1 MPLSVFDPV
10 DEDQANRDIYQ
21 TQKSVEQL
29 KQTATPEVSQRISE
43 IYKRSPYIPASV
55 ILAMAKNGSSQETVD
70 AVQKL
75 AGQTIIKPKPKKQS
89 WFERNVYGKLKAAS
103 RWSFAGL
110 QLLPDLVQNAAAEAF
125 SPNDPAGTE
134 GWFKSTQLGT
144 MLANHSSAGTGF
156 FMGDEAAKTQA
167 QRARDFRGTIKYGN
181 EYHAWTIG
189 RGAAS
194 VAFAPGSKAF
204 NIMSGFLDASVNV
217 LADPTGPLGS
227 KVRNIAVVDELLPN
241 VLRTATSKTSRAAIP
256 GVADELTLSVAK
268 KMARGEAGLTAAE
281 TFAFEQSKFGKW
293 VTSHPGAKRLST
305 WISSVAAD
313 STLSLE
319 TKTRI
324 ILENIDGLSPE
335 VAKEFAQADDISK
348 VHGVLG
354 EASARL
360 ANNPDDLLLPK
371 DIRDVRKASAVS
383 GVTESVRSWLDDTIG
398 DRQPFHRTGRKGRL
412 FSQMPEQSVI
422 INGSGLDRTRAIKTY
437 ANYLRGTGFDEN
449 GDEFKGLMD
458 QVTRAF
464 TNENKFA
471 SRADAHKAHHDIF
484 EAVYK
489 KAGGSKED
497 AKTIV
502 AQMRAKVEERLLE
515 TRSYTINEAGH
526 IDDAGFLQMLLP
538 HVNKDEVLK
547 NFSPDTWDKLTMIS
561 PGALVEMA
569 DDVMVLPDFRE
580 MRALTGKMAFAKKSK
595 TIDSVNTLVAFTQN
609 EIWKPLTLAT
619 GGYVMR
625 NMLDAQTRMAMEG
638 LASGFRNPVDL
649 IMWVT
654 RRKGKFDIKG
664 NEFDNTIRQI
674 ANGFDSEMSAFHEAL
689 TYDMW
694 RHMDDSVSSRSRA
707 MATGNFSQVERGA
720 NRDAHTSAYVG
731 ELRRIFTDPVLNRV
745 ARIAAGDASA
755 DEKLQAVKEWLT
767 SPEGQ
772 EQANGVRRL
781 LQTGVKFADPQSGRN
796 AYLALGEDIPDDV
809 LHAWVDRLSTMKVNT
824 IVRGDEELRIVAAH
838 NRVPLT
844 RRVNGELKI
853 YPKETVDVEDVT
865 DFISGAGEPGSI
877 VRLFGP
883 DGEYE
888 GLVVGSKKAAV
899 GEVDPFSPTGALME
913 PKEQLIIQ
921 PVHPG
926 EAVGETVGSQAL
938 RDLIDAKGDEG
949 KLASIVKR
957 SETATPKDADG
968 WEKAQK
974 SMRRFTG
981 FFFERLYGS
990 MTATLEKSP
999 VFRQFYYRE
1008 VLDTADL
1015 LNPVEARQL
1024 LDNILVSAEKEGM
1037 SASRYVGDKKV
1048 LDKLK
1053 TVANQPVA
1061 KTVLNVTADVSDDFV
1076 SKQERYA
1083 QTLRQNVIET
1093 LSNFKSRGFKTI
1105 NKGLREFQNVPEAAV
1120 IDAVIDGAPS
1130 LGKDT
1135 VLYRGVSGEFAENL
1149 LSSQPGKIVSDP
1161 AFVSVSSKSTIARD
1175 FAENGVVLE
1184 ISAPAKTKAMWMDS
1198 FIDPNVSSFE
1208 NELLLP
1214 RGTRMR
1220 VLSVDG
1226 KTVRVEIVDSLSSV
1240 ATGTI
1245 DDLDG
1250 YAKASALRQTQDL
1263 LYNASSRNNLE
1274 DMLRVIVPFG
1284 SAWKEVL
1291 STYASAIIEDPSR
1304 LRRAQLVFKGA
1315 TNFDPDNDGQG
1326 FFYKDATTGEYSFNF
1341 PLSGWVS
1348 ELITGTETPLQAP
1361 VKRLSIGLGVL
1372 PSIGPVAQIGTS
1384 TFIPDTPTFDNVV
1397 KLLLPY
1403 GRKSSVGFIPTWAKR
1418 MGEAWDANTQNLQS
1432 VYGNTYIETL
1442 RALSTSGEY
1451 DLSDPNDQE
1460 RLYGDAKQKARVI
1473 TAMRA
1478 LGQFFGPTSPSP
1490 EFKIETE
1497 SGDMYAS
1504 QLVKEFQKLQADNYD
1519 TAVSEFLR
1527 IYGND
1532 AILYLSNKTESVAG
1546 GLEAT
1551 DQFGDWE
1558 RRHGGLFNQYPSVA
1572 GFMAPGG
1579 DDFSF
1584 EVWSRQLEQGKRRRL
1599 TDREIV
1605 ALAQYRAAS
1614 AQYRALRDQLPANP
1628 SQDQKTWLR
1637 SWRVELNKEYP
1648 GFPVVAEFNPGEFP
1662 AKIDALK
1669 RMVQEPA
1676 LADNDVA
1683 GAVSQYL
1690 EARDSA
1696 LASAAQAGYT
1706 SLASTAATPLREWL
1720 MGVAKALK
1728 TETPEF
1734 ARIYDRLLS
1743 NEVED

>member
-21 TQKSVEQL
+21 TQQSVEQL
-29 KQTATPEVSQRISE
+29 KKTAAPEISQRISE
-43 IYKRSPYIPASV
+43 IYKRSPYIPAAV

-75 AGQTIIKPKPKKQS
+75 AGQTIIKPKPAKQS
-89 WFERNVYGKLKAAS
+89 WFERNVYGKVKAAS

-156 FMGDEAAKTQA
+156 FLGDEAAKTQA

-227 KVRNIAVVDELLPN
+227 KVRNITVVDELLPN
-241 VLRTATSKTSRAAIP
+241 VLRTGASKTARAAIP

-313 STLSLE
+313 TTLSLE
-319 TKTRI
+319 TKTRV

-335 VAKEFAQADDISK
+335 VAKQFAQADDISK

-371 DIRDVRKASAVS
+371 DIRDIRKASAVS

-412 FSQMPEQSVI
+412 FSQLPEQSVI
-422 INGSGLDRTRAIKTY
+422 VNGSGLDRTRAIKTY

-471 SRADAHKAHHDIF
+471 SRTEAHKAHHDIF

-497 AKTIV
+497 AQTIV

-561 PGALVEMA
+561 PGALVELA

-619 GGYVMR
+619 GGYIMR

-664 NEFDNTIRQI
+664 NEFDNDIRKI
-674 ANGFDSEMSAFHEAL
+674 ADGFDSEMSAFREAL

-731 ELRRIFTDPVLNRV
+731 ELRRIFADPVLNRV

-755 DEKLQAVKEWLT
+755 DEKLQAVREWLT

-772 EQANGVRRL
+772 EQANGVRKL

-796 AYLALGEDIPDDV
+796 AYLALGEDIPDEV

-853 YPKETVDVEDVT
+853 YPKETVDVDDVT

-899 GEVDPFSPTGALME
+899 GEVDPFSPTGELMA

-921 PVHPG
+921 PVHAG
-926 EAVGETVGSQAL
+926 EAMGETVGSRAL

-949 KLASIVKR
+949 KLAAIVKR
-957 SETATPKDADG
+957 SETATPTDPDG
-968 WEKAQK
+968 WGKAQK

-1053 TVANQPVA
+1053 TVA
-1061 KTVLNVTADVSDDFV
+1061 AD
-1076 SKQERYA
+1076 
-1083 QTLRQNVIET
+1083 TT
-1093 LSNFKSRGFKTI
+1093 
-1105 NKGLREFQNVPEAAV
+1105 
-1120 IDAVIDGAPS
+1120 
-1130 LGKDT
+1130 
-1135 VLYRGVSGEFAENL
+1135 
-1149 LSSQPGKIVSDP
+1149 
-1161 AFVSVSSKSTIARD
+1161 
-1175 FAENGVVLE
+1175 
-1184 ISAPAKTKAMWMDS
+1184 SA
-1198 FIDPNVSSFE
+1198 
-1208 NELLLP
+1208 
-1214 RGTRMR
+1214 
-1220 VLSVDG
+1220 
-1226 KTVRVEIVDSLSSV
+1226 

-1263 LYNASSRNNLE
+1263 LYNASDRNNLE

-1291 STYASAIIEDPSR
+1291 STYASAIIEDPAR
-1304 LRRAQLVFKGA
+1304 LRRAQLVFNGA

-1341 PLSGWVS
+1341 PASGWIS
-1348 ELITGTETPLQAP
+1348 NLLTGTETPLQAP

-1372 PSIGPVAQIGTS
+1372 PSIGPVAQIAAS
-1384 TFIPDTPTFDNVV
+1384 QIIPDTPTFDNVV
-1397 KLLLPY
+1397 GILLPY
-1403 GRKSSVGFIPTWAKR
+1403 GRKSSVGFVPTWAKR

-1460 RLYGDAKQKARVI
+1460 RLYGDAKQKARII
-1473 TAMRA
+1473 TGMRA

-1532 AILYLSNKTESVAG
+1532 ALLYLSNKTESVAG

-1558 RRHGGLFNQYPSVA
+1558 RRNGGLFNQYPSVA

-1628 SQDQKTWLR
+1628 SQDQKAWLR

-1676 LADNDVA
+1676 LGDNDVA